1 MLETT
6 YLVIGWT
13 NGEAIH
19 ECYSPDEYLSADL
32 DYQNCQFTGVCW
44 DECLLDGIAEFMRK
58 PYKTDFESLLYSC
71 CEDLRIAVENEI
83 DYQNSDEQI
92 AESIIANEYE
102 FNDQGEIA

>member
-32 DYQNCQFTGVCW
+32 DY
-44 DECLLDGIAEFMRK
+44 A
-58 PYKTDFESLLYSC
+58 SC
-71 CEDLRIAVENEI
+71 C
-83 DYQNSDEQI
+83 SDPMVDKC
-92 AESIIANEYE
+92 AIIRVDQFLHSFIEYKE
-102 FNDQGEIA
+102 F